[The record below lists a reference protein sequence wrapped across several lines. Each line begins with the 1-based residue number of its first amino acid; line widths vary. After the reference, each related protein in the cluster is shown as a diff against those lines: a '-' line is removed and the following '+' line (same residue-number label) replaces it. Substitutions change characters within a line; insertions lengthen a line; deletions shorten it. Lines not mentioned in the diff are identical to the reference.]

1 MYNLAWSQRLYAHV
15 FKSVCFHLLHIVDCF
30 EAMSPFTATS
40 VALRLPEA
48 VNGSEWHFR
57 RNSWTWSR
65 SDVLPAR
72 CRCRWTSPLHQGR
85 LVNLYRTL
93 EHLCEDRGW
102 SGRIYIA
109 ICLTFL
115 SKIIQIRS
123 NKVSGMYMRCILS
136 SVAQHLSY
144 LSPDKIT
151 KEMKL
156 DSAITWEMVRRSKG
170 QCWLGTRQ
178 VQLFVRSPYL
188 QFVYHNR
195 KTWLSWNLFIHCRQ
209 VWRGVYSESFS
220 HGLLARFE
228 RLPTNGQMWPLYNFR
243 NVFKKTPKGRE
254 AADQES
260 LPFVLL

>member
-1 MYNLAWSQRLYAHV
+1 
-15 FKSVCFHLLHIVDCF
+15 
-30 EAMSPFTATS
+30 
-40 VALRLPEA
+40 
-48 VNGSEWHFR
+48 
-57 RNSWTWSR
+57 
-65 SDVLPAR
+65 
-72 CRCRWTSPLHQGR
+72 
-85 LVNLYRTL
+85 
-93 EHLCEDRGW
+93 
-102 SGRIYIA
+102 
-109 ICLTFL
+109 
-115 SKIIQIRS
+115 
-123 NKVSGMYMRCILS
+123 MYMRCILS